1 MAQGARTGRRPL
13 SKEDQMSNPTA
24 TSSEPRM
31 VPLARINVADGHNPR
46 RTVDADEL
54 ASLTT
59 SVREFGVITPI
70 AVAPDPD
77 TEGDFVLIA
86 GERRYRA
93 ACEAALTEI
102 PAVVRVGTNGDAI
115 DIAITENLQRQDLNP
130 VDEAHGFERA
140 LQREGVTQAKLAE
153 RLGINPRRI
162 SEALRLPRLP
172 ESAQEAIATGAVA
185 VKAVRAIEQIAKV
198 SEQVAE
204 AVIAAAA
211 ADPQLAGVLADRPGE
226 AVSYVAQEAAEDP
239 DSDLVCVPAASWQPH
254 DVTELP
260 LPSEQ
265 ADQIAA
271 RVAKLPGGQARMSL
285 AEADIDAARAY
296 GCLLEFEADEAYF
309 MRQQWVCN
317 AAWLADRV
325 LLALDGLERQV
336 AERQKTVQQQA
347 GKSPAGGGGGGRETA
362 AADEAEVKAQRQAAA
377 EEERQR
383 RIEVR
388 GANLT
393 LGSKLA
399 EKFHEPKLTNDVA
412 ELVALCVLDRDT
424 ADLAARGLRLVR
436 EDWQEDQSHTLKS
449 GEHREKIAYLSPVE
463 AEEALW
469 EWLAKARTP
478 EQKIGRVVQA
488 LIAARHADESLLA
501 QSNQAFYSLPGGYGA
516 PAGQRIPELVDKLA
530 KRVLPRRPSDEEVDG
545 PGVS

>member
-46 RTVDADEL
+46 RRVDADEL

-140 LQREGVTQAKLAE
+140 LQRDGVTQAKLAE

-162 SEALRLPRLP
+162 SEALRLTRLP

-239 DSDLVCVPAASWQPH
+239 DSDLVCVPAASWQP
-254 DVTELP
+254 T
-260 LPSEQ
+260 
-265 ADQIAA
+265 
-271 RVAKLPGGQARMSL
+271 
-285 AEADIDAARAY
+285 
-296 GCLLEFEADEAYF
+296 
-309 MRQQWVCN
+309 
-317 AAWLADRV
+317 
-325 LLALDGLERQV
+325 
-336 AERQKTVQQQA
+336 T
-347 GKSPAGGGGGGRETA
+347 
-362 AADEAEVKAQRQAAA
+362 
-377 EEERQR
+377 
-383 RIEVR
+383 
-388 GANLT
+388 
-393 LGSKLA
+393 
-399 EKFHEPKLTNDVA
+399 
-412 ELVALCVLDRDT
+412 
-424 ADLAARGLRLVR
+424 
-436 EDWQEDQSHTLKS
+436 
-449 GEHREKIAYLSPVE
+449 
-463 AEEALW
+463 
-469 EWLAKARTP
+469 
-478 EQKIGRVVQA
+478 
-488 LIAARHADESLLA
+488 
-501 QSNQAFYSLPGGYGA
+501 
-516 PAGQRIPELVDKLA
+516 
-530 KRVLPRRPSDEEVDG
+530 
-545 PGVS
+545 